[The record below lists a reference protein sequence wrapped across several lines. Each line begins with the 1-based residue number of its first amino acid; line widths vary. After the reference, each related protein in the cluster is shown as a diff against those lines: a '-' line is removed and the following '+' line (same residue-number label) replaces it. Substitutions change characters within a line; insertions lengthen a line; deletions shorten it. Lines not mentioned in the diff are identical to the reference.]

1 MSAYQIITV
10 TPLRR
15 GFGANVSG
23 VDLSGALDGPTQAE
37 IRQAWVAHSV
47 LCFPGQT
54 LDPASLER
62 FSAILGPFG
71 HAPYVTAMEGFAHV
85 IEVRREARE
94 TTPVFGGAW
103 HSDWSF
109 QATPPSATVLYGV
122 DIPPVGGATVLADA
136 ARAYADLS
144 PTMQRLLSSLRG
156 VHSAAPAYGPHG
168 LFARD
173 DDSRSM
179 RISVSPTADNV
190 EVHPIV
196 RRHPQSGCLAL
207 YVNHV
212 YTIAIEGLR
221 ADESKALLEFLFSHM
236 TRTEYVY
243 RHHWQPQ
250 TLLVWDNRCVVHYA
264 EGGYA
269 GHRRL
274 LYRTTVAG
282 ERPLAG

>member
-1 MSAYQIITV
+1 MSTYQIITV

-71 HAPYVTAMEGFAHV
+71 HDPYVTAMEGFAHV

-179 RISVSPTADNV
+179 RISVSPTADSRQ
-190 EVHPIV
+190 PTTSKLI
-196 RRHPQSGCLAL
+196 PSCG
-207 YVNHV
+207 
-212 YTIAIEGLR
+212 AIR
-221 ADESKALLEFLFSHM
+221 NPAVWRSMSITSTPSPSKACAR
-236 TRTEYVY
+236 TRAK
-243 RHHWQPQ
+243 
-250 TLLVWDNRCVVHYA
+250 RCSNSCSV
-264 EGGYA
+264 
-269 GHRRL
+269 
-274 LYRTTVAG
+274 T
-282 ERPLAG
+282 